1 MHHQHPH
8 VGFELQIGQT
18 YLFLF
23 IFNDSPSHGE
33 CLEGNVTRQN
43 DQDQARKADS
53 QEETEPAA
61 EQQNGR
67 WRSAYAPSQQ
77 NTAEQQNTPTLVL
90 LVLHVFARVRR

>member
-33 CLEGNVTRQN
+33 CIEVNVTRQN
-43 DQDQARKADS
+43 DQDQAQKGGQS
-53 QEETEPAA
+53 
-61 EQQNGR
+61 
-67 WRSAYAPSQQ
+67 RSVCY
-77 NTAEQQNTPTLVL
+77 
-90 LVLHVFARVRR
+90 LHVRTSNVRAIPKAFLIAPKVAGVRNGAMR